1 MNFDT
6 VLLKALASNNAAIFM
21 GAGTSKLVLWN
32 EFVESI
38 VNKIPEVPKNI
49 ESNIET
55 MEYAKKSNQS
65 EYFNLVNEQFNPER
79 SPEVS
84 EIQKLIFSIGLTLY
98 ITTNFDK
105 SFENYVTNTGLSR
118 FAARTYDDIDTIIQD
133 VRTESPLLIKMH
145 GCINDRKNIIF
156 TKSDYLKLTRK
167 HRSFLDFMGS
177 IFLQRVT
184 LFIGYSFR
192 DPDLELIFNS
202 RQMTNLSGAY
212 NYILMPEN
220 EIDPVTK
227 ELWLENFG
235 LKVVEFEVS
244 DKDITSGLINC
255 LEKIIEKIKYYEP
268 NRVGQYE

>member
-1 MNFDT
+1 MSFDT
-6 VLLKALASNNAAIFM
+6 VLVKALASNNAAIFM
-21 GAGTSKLVLWN
+21 GAGTSKLGLWN
-32 EFVESI
+32 EFIKSI
-38 VNKIPEVPKNI
+38 ANKIPETPQNI
-49 ESNIET
+49 KSNIET
-55 MEYAKKSNQS
+55 MEYAKKSNES
-65 EYFNLVNEQFNPER
+65 EYLNLVNEQFNPER

-84 EIQKLIFSIGLTLY
+84 EVQKLIFSIGLTLY

-118 FAARTYDDIDTIIQD
+118 FATRTYKDFDTIIHD

-145 GCINDRKNIIF
+145 GCINDKNNIIF
-156 TKSDYLKLTRK
+156 TKSDYLKLTRDY
-167 HRSFLDFMGS
+167 RNFLEFMGS

-202 RQMTNLSGAY
+202 RQMTNLYGAY
-212 NYILMPEN
+212 NYILMPKN
-220 EIDPVTK
+220 EIDSITK

-235 LKVVEFEVS
+235 LKVVEFEVT
-244 DKDITSGLINC
+244 DKDITSGLINY
-255 LEKIIEKIKYYEP
+255 LEKLIEKIKEFKP